1 MAIRPEIDDM
11 LLETAVEN
19 LGIPDDRKIDALSE
33 LRQLGIDSLLY
44 RSRKVAQPW
53 SNTLKNLKHLDN
65 AATKLLNDLG
75 GTGDLEGLEQM
86 MATSPALAISV
97 LNFAERVN
105 PDRLKHS
112 PLEDEITLKRLR
124 SFLHDLKT
132 FSEAVE
138 AGRESV
144 ESKVDEG
151 WGGHRHEGDWA
162 RWETSWHVL
171 RLYYE
176 LTDKRPGVSKTE
188 GAPPTGPAVRF
199 LDTCLRAYGW
209 QTRPNTAKNLID
221 QLKHD
226 PELPWNITSDDQ
238 V

>member
-1 MAIRPEIDDM
+1 MVIRPEIDDM
-11 LLETAVEN
+11 LLEKAVEN
-19 LGIPDDRKIDALSE
+19 LGIPDDRKPCALSE

-53 SNTLKNLKHLDN
+53 SSTLKNLKHLDN

-151 WGGHRHEGDWA
+151 WGGHWHEGDWA
-162 RWETSWHVL
+162 RWEFDRVFEKMA
-171 RLYYE
+171 RGGKE
-176 LTDKRPGVSKTE
+176 RGVSQKRK
-188 GAPPTGPAVRF
+188 GSG
-199 LDTCLRAYGW
+199 
-209 QTRPNTAKNLID
+209 
-221 QLKHD
+221 
-226 PELPWNITSDDQ
+226 
-238 V
+238 